1 MNIAIVGATGLVG
14 IELKK
19 ILEKKKIKKI
29 LFVASK
35 KSEGKTIEYNNKKHK
50 VISIKKALTE
60 KINYAIFSAGSGVS
74 KKYAERFIKN
84 GAVVIDNSSFFRMRK
99 NIKLIIPEVN
109 GETITKKDKIIASPN
124 CSTTQLVL
132 TLYPIN
138 KIYPIK
144 RIVVSTYQAI
154 TGTGKDAVEQL
165 KKEEKGIRLKKKIY
179 KDGIFRN
186 VIPKCDVFLENLY
199 TKEEEKIINETNKI
213 LKTNIKITATA
224 VRTPTIGG
232 HAESVNI
239 EFKKEI
245 SVNKIIKEL
254 KKQKGIIVQEN
265 QNYTTPNQTR
275 EKDEVFVSRIR
286 KDESVKNGIN
296 LWIVADPL
304 RKGAATNTVQILETL
319 INLNN

>member
-1 MNIAIVGATGLVG
+1 MNIAIIGSTGLVG
-14 IELKK
+14 QEIRK
-19 ILEKKKIKKI
+19 ILEKKKFNNI

-35 KSEGKTIEYNNKKHK
+35 KSVGKEVLYNNKKHK
-50 VISIKKALTE
+50 IISIKKALSK
-60 KINYAIFSAGSGVS
+60 KINYAIFSAG
-74 KKYAERFIKN
+74 AEASRKHAKEFTKT
-84 GAVVIDNSSFFRMRK
+84 GAIVIDNSSFFRMNK
-99 NIKLIIPEVN
+99 KVKLIVPEIN
-109 GETITKKDKIIASPN
+109 GETITKKDKIIANPN

-132 TLYPIN
+132 TLFPIN
-138 KIYPIK
+138 KTYPIK

-154 TGTGKDAVEQL
+154 TGTGKEAVDQL
-165 KKEEKGIRLKKKIY
+165 KQEEKGIKIKKKIY

-186 VIPKCDVFLENLY
+186 VIPKCDVFNKNGY
-199 TKEEEKIINETNKI
+199 TKEEQKIIDETNKI
-213 LKTNIKITATA
+213 LKTKIKITATA

-239 EFKKEI
+239 EFKKDFSI
-245 SVNKIIKEL
+245 KKIINEL
-254 KKQKGIIVQEN
+254 KKQKGIIVQEKEK
-265 QNYTTPNQTR
+265 YTTPNQTR

-286 KDESVKNGIN
+286 KDDSVKNGIN

>member
-1 MNIAIVGATGLVG
+1 MNIAIVGCTGLVG
-14 IELKK
+14 KEIKK
-19 ILEKKKIKKI
+19 ILESKKTKNV
-29 LFVASK
+29 LFIASK
-35 KSEGKTIEYNNKKHK
+35 KSVGKTLKYNNKKH
-50 VISIKKALTE
+50 VIISIKEALKS
-60 KINYAIFSAGSGVS
+60 KIDYAIFSAGSDVS
-74 KKYAERFIKN
+74 KKYAEEFTKK
-84 GAVVIDNSSFFRMRK
+84 GTVVIDNSSYYRMKK
-99 NIKLIIPEVN
+99 NIKLIVPEIN
-109 GETITKKDKIIASPN
+109 GKDLKKEDKIIANPN

-132 TLYPIN
+132 TLHPIN

-154 TGTGKDAVEQL
+154 TGTGKDAVDQL
-165 KKEEKGIRLKKKIY
+165 IQEEKGKTPTKKIY

-186 VIPKCDVFLENLY
+186 VIPKCDIFLDNLY
-199 TKEEEKIINETNKI
+199 TKEEEKIIKETNKI
-213 LKTNIKITATA
+213 LNTNIKITATA

-245 SVNKIIKEL
+245 SISKIIEEL
-254 KKQKGIIVQEN
+254 KKQKGIIVLEN
-265 QNYTTPNQTR
+265 KNYITPNQTR

-286 KDESVKNGIN
+286 KDHSVKNGIN

>member
-1 MNIAIVGATGLVG
+1 MNIAIVGCTGLVG
-14 IELKK
+14 KEIKK
-19 ILEKKKIKKI
+19 ILESKKIKNV
-29 LFVASK
+29 LFIASK
-35 KSEGKTIEYNNKKHK
+35 KSVGKTLKYNNKKH
-50 VISIKKALTE
+50 VIISIKEALKS
-60 KINYAIFSAGSGVS
+60 KIDYAIFSAGSDVS
-74 KKYAERFIKN
+74 KKYAEKFTKK
-84 GAVVIDNSSFFRMRK
+84 GTVVIDNSSYYRMKK
-99 NIKLIIPEVN
+99 NIKLIVPEIN
-109 GETITKKDKIIASPN
+109 GKDLNKEDKIIANPN

-132 TLYPIN
+132 TLHPIN

-154 TGTGKDAVEQL
+154 TGTGKDAVDQL
-165 KKEEKGIRLKKKIY
+165 IQEEKGKTPTKKIY

-186 VIPKCDVFLENLY
+186 VIPKCDIFLDNLY
-199 TKEEEKIINETNKI
+199 TKEEEKIIKETNKI
-213 LKTNIKITATA
+213 LNTNIKITATA

-245 SVNKIIKEL
+245 SISKIIEEL
-254 KKQKGIIVQEN
+254 KKQKGIIVLEN
-265 QNYTTPNQTR
+265 KNYITPNQTR

-286 KDESVKNGIN
+286 KDHSVKNGIN

>member
-1 MNIAIVGATGLVG
+1 MTIAIVGCTGLVG
-14 IELKK
+14 KEIKK
-19 ILEKKKIKKI
+19 ILENKKTKNV
-29 LFVASK
+29 LFIASK
-35 KSEGKTIEYNNKKHK
+35 KSVGKTLKYNNKKQV
-50 VISIKKALTE
+50 VISIKDALKL
-60 KINYAIFSAGSGVS
+60 KIDYAIFSAGSEVS
-74 KKYAERFIKN
+74 KKYAKDFTKK
-84 GAVVIDNSSFFRMRK
+84 GTVVIDSSSYYRMKK
-99 NIKLIIPEVN
+99 NIKLIVPEIN
-109 GETITKKDKIIASPN
+109 GQDLNKKDKIIANPN

-154 TGTGKDAVEQL
+154 TGTGKEAVDQL
-165 KKEEKGIRLKKKIY
+165 VQEEKGKKPIKKIY

-186 VIPKCDVFLENLY
+186 VIPKCDVFLDNLY
-199 TKEEEKIINETNKI
+199 TKEEEKIIKETNKI

-239 EFKKEI
+239 EFKKEV
-245 SVNKIIKEL
+245 SVSKIIKEL
-254 KKQKGIIVQEN
+254 KKQKGIIVLEN
-265 QNYTTPNQTR
+265 KSYITPNKTR

-286 KDESVKNGIN
+286 KDSSVKNGIN

-304 RKGAATNTVQILETL
+304 RKGAATNTVQILETI

>member
-1 MNIAIVGATGLVG
+1 MNIAIIGSTGLVG
-14 IELKK
+14 LEIRK
-19 ILEKKKIKKI
+19 ILEKKKINNI

-35 KSEGKTIEYNNKKHK
+35 KSVGKEVLYNKKTHK
-50 VISIKKALTE
+50 VISIKSALSK
-60 KINYAIFSAGSGVS
+60 KINYAIFSAGSEVS
-74 KKYAERFIKN
+74 RKYAKEFTKK
-84 GAVVIDNSSFFRMRK
+84 GAIVIDNSSFFRMNK
-99 NIKLIIPEVN
+99 NIKLIVPEIN
-109 GETITKKDKIIASPN
+109 GETITKKDKIIANPN

-132 TLYPIN
+132 TLFPIN

-154 TGTGKDAVEQL
+154 TGTGKEAVDQL
-165 KKEEKGIRLKKKIY
+165 KQEERGLKPKKKIY

-186 VIPKCDVFLENLY
+186 VIPKCDVFNKNGY
-199 TKEEEKIINETNKI
+199 TKEEQKIIDETNKI
-213 LKTNIKITATA
+213 LKTKIKITATA

-239 EFKKEI
+239 EFKKEFSI
-245 SVNKIIKEL
+245 KKIINEL
-254 KKQKGIIVQEN
+254 KKQKGIIVQEKEK
-265 QNYTTPNQTR
+265 YTTPNQTR

-286 KDESVKNGIN
+286 KDDSVKNGIN

>member
-1 MNIAIVGATGLVG
+1 MTIAIVGCTGLVG
-14 IELKK
+14 KEIKN
-19 ILEKKKIKKI
+19 ILENKKIKKV
-29 LFVASK
+29 LFIASK
-35 KSEGKTIEYNNKKHK
+35 KSAGKTIKYNNKKHT
-50 VISIKKALTE
+50 ILSIKEGLKS
-60 KINYAIFSAGSGVS
+60 KIDYAIFSAGSEVS
-74 KKYAERFIKN
+74 KKYAKDFTKK
-84 GAVVIDNSSFFRMRK
+84 GAVVIDNSSYYRMKK
-99 NIKLIIPEVN
+99 NIKLIVPEIN
-109 GETITKKDKIIASPN
+109 GKDISKKDKIIANPN

-154 TGTGKDAVEQL
+154 TGTGKDAVNQL
-165 KKEEKGIRLKKKIY
+165 IQEEKGKKPTKKIY

-186 VIPKCDVFLENLY
+186 VIPKCDIFLDNLY

-239 EFKKEI
+239 EFKKI
-245 SVNKIIKEL
+245 FSLNKIIKEL

-265 QNYTTPNQTR
+265 QKYTTPNQTR

>member
-1 MNIAIVGATGLVG
+1 MNIAIIGSTGLVG
-14 IELKK
+14 LEIRK
-19 ILEKKKIKKI
+19 ILEKKKINNI

-35 KSEGKTIEYNNKKHK
+35 KSVGKEVLYNKKTHK
-50 VISIKKALTE
+50 VISIKNALSK
-60 KINYAIFSAGSGVS
+60 KINYAIFSAGSEVS
-74 KKYAERFIKN
+74 RKHAKEFTKK
-84 GAVVIDNSSFFRMRK
+84 GAIVIDNSSFFRMNK
-99 NIKLIIPEVN
+99 NIKLIVPEIN
-109 GETITKKDKIIASPN
+109 GETITKKDKIIANPN

-132 TLYPIN
+132 TLFPIN

-154 TGTGKDAVEQL
+154 TGTGKEAVDQL
-165 KKEEKGIRLKKKIY
+165 KQEERGLKPKKKIY

-186 VIPKCDVFLENLY
+186 VIPKCDVFNKNGY
-199 TKEEEKIINETNKI
+199 TKEEQKIIDETNKI
-213 LKTNIKITATA
+213 LKTKIKITATA

-239 EFKKEI
+239 EFKKEFSI
-245 SVNKIIKEL
+245 KKIINEL
-254 KKQKGIIVQEN
+254 KKQKGIIVQEKEK
-265 QNYTTPNQTR
+265 YTTPNQTR

-286 KDESVKNGIN
+286 KDDSVKNGIN

>member
-1 MNIAIVGATGLVG
+1 MNIAIVGCTGLVG
-14 IELKK
+14 KEIKK
-19 ILEKKKIKKI
+19 ILESKKTKNVFFI
-29 LFVASK
+29 ASK
-35 KSEGKTIEYNNKKHK
+35 KSVGKTLKYNNKKH
-50 VISIKKALTE
+50 VIISINEALKS
-60 KINYAIFSAGSGVS
+60 KIDYAIFSAGSDVS
-74 KKYAERFIKN
+74 KKYAEEFKKK
-84 GAVVIDNSSFFRMRK
+84 GTVVIDNSSYYRMKK
-99 NIKLIIPEVN
+99 NIKLIVPEIN
-109 GETITKKDKIIASPN
+109 GKDLNKEDKIIANPN

-154 TGTGKDAVEQL
+154 TGTGKEAVDQL
-165 KKEEKGIRLKKKIY
+165 IQEEKGKIPTKKIY

-186 VIPKCDVFLENLY
+186 VIPKCDIFLDNLY
-199 TKEEEKIINETNKI
+199 TKEEEKIIKETNKI
-213 LKTNIKITATA
+213 LNTNIKITATA

-245 SVNKIIKEL
+245 SISKIIEEL
-254 KKQKGIIVQEN
+254 KKQKGIIVLEN
-265 QNYTTPNQTR
+265 KNYITPNQTR

-286 KDESVKNGIN
+286 KDHSVKNGIN

>member
-1 MNIAIVGATGLVG
+1 MNIAIVGCTGLVG
-14 IELKK
+14 KEIKK
-19 ILEKKKIKKI
+19 ILESKKTKNV
-29 LFVASK
+29 LFIASK
-35 KSEGKTIEYNNKKHK
+35 KSVGKTLKYNNKKH
-50 VISIKKALTE
+50 VLISIKEALKS
-60 KINYAIFSAGSGVS
+60 KIDYAIFSAGSDVS
-74 KKYAERFIKN
+74 KKYAEKFTKK
-84 GAVVIDNSSFFRMRK
+84 GTVVIDNSSYYRMKK
-99 NIKLIIPEVN
+99 NIKLIVPEIN
-109 GETITKKDKIIASPN
+109 GKDLNKEDKIIANPN

-132 TLYPIN
+132 TLHPIN

-154 TGTGKDAVEQL
+154 TGTGKDAVDQL
-165 KKEEKGIRLKKKIY
+165 IQEEKGKTPTKKIY

-186 VIPKCDVFLENLY
+186 VIPKCDIFLDNLY
-199 TKEEEKIINETNKI
+199 TKEEEKIIKETNKI
-213 LKTNIKITATA
+213 LNTNIKITATA

-245 SVNKIIKEL
+245 SISKIIEEL
-254 KKQKGIIVQEN
+254 KKQKGIIVLEN
-265 QNYTTPNQTR
+265 KNYITPNQTR

-286 KDESVKNGIN
+286 KDHSVKNGIN

>member
-1 MNIAIVGATGLVG
+1 MNIAIIGSTGLVG
-14 IELKK
+14 LEIRK
-19 ILEKKKIKKI
+19 ILEKKKINNI

-35 KSEGKTIEYNNKKHK
+35 KSVGKEVLYNNKKHK
-50 VISIKKALTE
+50 VISIKNALSK
-60 KINYAIFSAGSGVS
+60 KINYAIFSAGSEVS
-74 KKYAERFIKN
+74 RKYAKEFTKK
-84 GAVVIDNSSFFRMRK
+84 GAIVIDNSSFFRMNK
-99 NIKLIIPEVN
+99 NIKLIVPEIN
-109 GETITKKDKIIASPN
+109 GETITKKDKIIANPN

-132 TLYPIN
+132 TLFPIN

-154 TGTGKDAVEQL
+154 TGTGKEAVDQL
-165 KKEEKGIRLKKKIY
+165 KQEEKGLKPKKKIY

-186 VIPKCDVFLENLY
+186 VIPKCDVFNKNGY
-199 TKEEEKIINETNKI
+199 TKEEQKIIDETNKI
-213 LKTNIKITATA
+213 LKTKIKITATA

-239 EFKKEI
+239 EFKKEFSI
-245 SVNKIIKEL
+245 KKIINEL
-254 KKQKGIIVQEN
+254 KKQKGIIVQEKEK
-265 QNYTTPNQTR
+265 YTTPNQTR

-286 KDESVKNGIN
+286 KDDSVKNGIN

>member
-1 MNIAIVGATGLVG
+1 M
-14 IELKK
+14 K
-19 ILEKKKIKKI
+19 
-29 LFVASK
+29 
-35 KSEGKTIEYNNKKHK
+35 
-50 VISIKKALTE
+50 
-60 KINYAIFSAGSGVS
+60 
-74 KKYAERFIKN
+74 
-84 GAVVIDNSSFFRMRK
+84 K
-99 NIKLIIPEVN
+99 NIKLIVPEIN
-109 GETITKKDKIIASPN
+109 GKDLNKEDKIIANPN

-132 TLYPIN
+132 ILHPIN
-138 KIYPIK
+138 KIYSIK

-154 TGTGKDAVEQL
+154 TGTGKDAVDQL
-165 KKEEKGIRLKKKIY
+165 IQEEKGKTPTKKIY

-186 VIPKCDVFLENLY
+186 VIPKCDIFLDNLY
-199 TKEEEKIINETNKI
+199 TKEEEKIIKETNKI
-213 LKTNIKITATA
+213 LNTNIKITATA

-245 SVNKIIKEL
+245 SISKIIEEL
-254 KKQKGIIVQEN
+254 KKQKGIIVLEN
-265 QNYTTPNQTR
+265 KNYITPNQTR

-286 KDESVKNGIN
+286 KDHSVKNGIN

>member
-1 MNIAIVGATGLVG
+1 MNIAIVGCTGLVG
-14 IELKK
+14 KEIKK
-19 ILEKKKIKKI
+19 ILESKKTKNV
-29 LFVASK
+29 LFIASK
-35 KSEGKTIEYNNKKHK
+35 KSVGKTLKYNNKKH
-50 VISIKKALTE
+50 VIISIKEALKS
-60 KINYAIFSAGSGVS
+60 KIDYAIFSAGSDVS
-74 KKYAERFIKN
+74 KKYAEEFTKK
-84 GAVVIDNSSFFRMRK
+84 GTVVIDNSSYYRMKK
-99 NIKLIIPEVN
+99 NIKLIVPEIN
-109 GETITKKDKIIASPN
+109 GKDLNKEDKIIANPN

-132 TLYPIN
+132 ILHQIN
-138 KIYPIK
+138 KIYSIK

-154 TGTGKDAVEQL
+154 TGTGKDAVDQL
-165 KKEEKGIRLKKKIY
+165 IQEEKGKTPTKKIY

-186 VIPKCDVFLENLY
+186 VIPKCDIFLDNLY
-199 TKEEEKIINETNKI
+199 TKEEEKIIKETNKI
-213 LKTNIKITATA
+213 LNTNIKITATA

-245 SVNKIIKEL
+245 SISKIIEEL
-254 KKQKGIIVQEN
+254 KKQKGIIVLEN
-265 QNYTTPNQTR
+265 KNYITPNQTR

-286 KDESVKNGIN
+286 KDHSVKNGIN